1 MSAVPRCSL
10 LRSAIMAQEAP
21 AEGPARFRAPT
32 VSLIAR
38 GAACT
43 ATEGGTIHGH
53 TGWVSGYAVTKGV
66 LHSRA
71 DVQQ

>member
-10 LRSAIMAQEAP
+10 LCSAIMAQEAP

-43 ATEGGTIHGH
+43 GTHVAWC
-53 TGWVSGYAVTKGV
+53 TVKRVWQGWMF
-66 LHSRA
+66 L
-71 DVQQ
+71 